1 MDKDEEKDMTEVR
14 DSAGK
19 GKGIFTVK
27 KIPEGQELISQKPT
41 VLGPKQT
48 SPFVCVN
55 CLDYINEVSGRF
67 KAMKSSSLLGPF
79 CGSEFWG
86 FFLLK
91 I

>member
-1 MDKDEEKDMTEVR
+1 MDKDKDMTEVR

-27 KIPEGQELISQKPT
+27 KIPEGLELISQKPT

-48 SPFVCVN
+48 SPFVCVD
-55 CLDYINEVSGRF
+55 CLDYIDEVSGR
-67 KAMKSSSLLGPF
+67 SRTT
-79 CGSEFWG
+79 
-86 FFLLK
+86 

>member
-1 MDKDEEKDMTEVR
+1 MDKDKDMTEVR

-48 SPFVCVN
+48 SPFVCVD
-55 CLDYINEVSGRF
+55 CLDYINEVSGRL
-67 KAMKSSSLLGPF
+67 SLTDDF
-79 CGSEFWG
+79 
-86 FFLLK
+86 
-91 I
+91 

>member
-1 MDKDEEKDMTEVR
+1 MTEVR

-48 SPFVCVN
+48 SPFVCVG
-55 CLDYINEVSGRF
+55 CLDYINEISGRLI
-67 KAMKSSSLLGPF
+67 ALLTGKSLSETLIFSS
-79 CGSEFWG
+79 
-86 FFLLK
+86 
-91 I
+91 IT

>member
-1 MDKDEEKDMTEVR
+1 MEMDNDKNKDKDVDLTEVR

-27 KIPEGQELISQKPT
+27 KIREGQELISQKPT

-55 CLDYINEVSGRF
+55 CLDYINEISGRLTLTEDF
-67 KAMKSSSLLGPF
+67 
-79 CGSEFWG
+79 
-86 FFLLK
+86 
-91 I
+91 